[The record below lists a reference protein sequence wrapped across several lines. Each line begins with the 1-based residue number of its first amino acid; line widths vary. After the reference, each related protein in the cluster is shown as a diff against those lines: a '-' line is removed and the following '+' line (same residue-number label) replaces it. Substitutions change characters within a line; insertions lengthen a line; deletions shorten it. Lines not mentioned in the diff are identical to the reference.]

1 MIVVPVKKDKV
12 TSDGAEYEVISYSN
26 IDTKGPCVYC
36 KDGQSPLKIYFKDIT
51 AINGVA
57 VSLKKAR
64 AKNVFEADEFIERKY
79 DLPDLG
85 IKITVLN
92 EDIERELLVKR
103 VLLHKADSLSSGMV
117 FECADPETD
126 EVSDVTLDKIVDVSK
141 TIFKK
146 SGFKAY
152 YIDYF
157 PTEQELEP

>member
-1 MIVVPVKKDKV
+1 MIVVPVKKDTV
-12 TSDGAEYEVISYSN
+12 TTVDGEYEVISYSN

-36 KDGQSPLKIYFKDIT
+36 KDGQSTVKIYFKDIS
-51 AINGVA
+51 AINGVT
-57 VSLKKAR
+57 VQLKKTR

-79 DLPDLG
+79 ELPDLG
-85 IKITVLN
+85 VTITVLN

-103 VLLHKADSLSSGMV
+103 VVLHKVDSLSSGLV
-117 FECADPETD
+117 FECSDPETD

-152 YIDYF
+152 YSDYF
-157 PTEQELEP
+157 PTEQELAP